1 MEEQDYTIDDLHE
14 AFRAYL
20 MGKFDGESNIVDL
33 YVETA
38 ERIIPNTL
46 NDYFGLQLDSI
57 YDLRD
62 GEAVDGLRKRIK
74 AHPVLRNLDM
84 SVEPRYT
91 EVLRWY
97 RLFLRAVNTQ
107 AIPIPVHGEQATADA
122 GNFAQEKAPAA
133 TTQTTIFVEGEA
145 ELQQPK
151 EIRLRNRQL
160 RQACMDYYRSL
171 HGGHLVC
178 ECCGFDFSRA
188 YAISDEYIEIHHL
201 HPFAQTDG
209 PHPVNALTDLVP
221 LCANCHRMIHHGQ
234 GGNGNCMTL
243 EQLKAIYRGIRYDNK
258 QMI

>member
-133 TTQTTIFVEGEA
+133 TT
-145 ELQQPK
+145 
-151 EIRLRNRQL
+151 
-160 RQACMDYYRSL
+160 
-171 HGGHLVC
+171 
-178 ECCGFDFSRA
+178 
-188 YAISDEYIEIHHL
+188 
-201 HPFAQTDG
+201 
-209 PHPVNALTDLVP
+209 
-221 LCANCHRMIHHGQ
+221 
-234 GGNGNCMTL
+234 
-243 EQLKAIYRGIRYDNK
+243 
-258 QMI
+258 